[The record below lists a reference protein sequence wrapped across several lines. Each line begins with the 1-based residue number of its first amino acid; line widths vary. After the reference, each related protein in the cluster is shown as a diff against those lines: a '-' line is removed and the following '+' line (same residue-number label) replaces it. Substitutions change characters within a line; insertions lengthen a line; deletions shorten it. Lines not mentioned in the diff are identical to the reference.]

1 MAASRKPHRS
11 LPRLAQAAAVGLF
24 SLLGLAACQST
35 DTHTFSIHTAATATT
50 IEAKQVVALVYRQG
64 SDAEIDKL
72 LYSGGDLYRAIQ
84 RLRQRHGLLKPW
96 LEQGAIGNTPSGF
109 VVPRTEAPSDELRQ
123 LLRAENRD
131 RALLYTQASAA
142 VGHGGDDL
150 NSWLPYA
157 SYSFG
162 KEWIDQSPA
171 GWWVLEEQGGW
182 RKK

>member
-1 MAASRKPHRS
+1 MPAPIKS
-11 LPRLAQAAAVGLF
+11 LTLLTLVA
-24 SLLGLAACQST
+24 LLGLAACQST
-35 DTHTFSIHTAATATT
+35 ETHTFSIHTAATGTT
-50 IEAKQVVALVYRQG
+50 IEARQVVTLIYGQAP
-64 SDAEIDKL
+64 DAEIDKL

-84 RLRQRHGLLKPW
+84 RLRQRHTALKPW
-96 LEQGAIGNTPSGF
+96 LEQGAIGNTSSGF
-109 VVPRTEAPSDELRQ
+109 ITLHTDAPSDELRQ

-171 GWWVLEEQGGW
+171 GWWVLEEPGGW
-182 RKK
+182 RKR